1 MFQIVRDSMV
11 SSDAAVSGHTIASVE
26 DGTTG
31 AASQQPQEASV
42 SRREQRPA
50 ETVERA
56 ARRLLTHK
64 ASAAL
69 CFALVALVFVTGMAL
84 LATGLHWWGLCLVC
98 TSLLLLVS
106 VCLLPA
112 GGRAPQSQDR
122 RRPLGRQCV
131 MFPGEPIPVSVC
143 PHLQLRTLSG
153 NAVPYLLE
161 EVTLADISRMYPPPF
176 PPPPYQ
182 SKVTDS
188 RRKM

>member
-1 MFQIVRDSMV
+1 MV
-11 SSDAAVSGHTIASVE
+11 SSDVAGSGHTIASVE
-26 DGTTG
+26 NGTAGT
-31 AASQQPQEASV
+31 ASQQPQEPSA
-42 SRREQRPA
+42 SRREARSATTLEQ
-50 ETVERA
+50 A

-112 GGRAPQSQDR
+112 GGRAQESQGR

-131 MFPGEPIPVSVC
+131 TFPGEPIPVSVC

-176 PPPPYQ
+176 PPPPYHA
-182 SKVTDS
+182 KVMDT
-188 RRKM
+188 RRKL

>member
-1 MFQIVRDSMV
+1 MV
-11 SSDAAVSGHTIASVE
+11 SSDVAVSGHTIASVE
-26 DGTTG
+26 NGPAGT
-31 AASQQPQEASV
+31 ASQQPQEASA

-50 ETVERA
+50 ETLERA
-56 ARRLLTHK
+56 ARRLLTHR

-112 GGRAPQSQDR
+112 GGRAAEAQDR

-131 MFPGEPIPVSVC
+131 TFPGEPIPVSVC

-182 SKVTDS
+182 AKVMDT
-188 RRKM
+188 RRKL

>member
-1 MFQIVRDSMV
+1 MV
-11 SSDAAVSGHTIASVE
+11 PSDVAGSGHTIASVE
-26 DGTTG
+26 NGTAGTAG
-31 AASQQPQEASV
+31 TASQQPQEPSA
-42 SRREQRPA
+42 SRREQRSA
-50 ETVERA
+50 ATGEQA

-112 GGRAPQSQDR
+112 GGRAAESQGR
-122 RRPLGRQCV
+122 RRSLGRQCV
-131 MFPGEPIPVSVC
+131 TFPGEPIPVSVC

-176 PPPPYQ
+176 PPPPYHA
-182 SKVTDS
+182 KVIDA
-188 RRKM
+188 RRKL